1 MESMKLYFASG
12 NSHKKMEMERL
23 LGDFSLTLPKE
34 EGIEF
39 DPDENGS
46 SFIENAIIKA
56 SDLWEKVHAPVISDD
71 SGLCVKALGW
81 QLGIHTARFGDTEDR
96 KLSSKEKYMLLLDRM
111 EGVEDREAYFAC
123 ALCLYISPSRIFVI
137 QEEARGSIALSPS
150 TGTEGF
156 GYDPVFF
163 SNEAG
168 RIIADLGKGEKDKFS
183 HRGKA
188 AEKMKLLLKK
198 EYGND

>member
-56 SDLWEKVHAPVISDD
+56 SDLW
-71 SGLCVKALGW
+71 
-81 QLGIHTARFGDTEDR
+81 
-96 KLSSKEKYMLLLDRM
+96 
-111 EGVEDREAYFAC
+111 
-123 ALCLYISPSRIFVI
+123 
-137 QEEARGSIALSPS
+137 
-150 TGTEGF
+150 
-156 GYDPVFF
+156 
-163 SNEAG
+163 
-168 RIIADLGKGEKDKFS
+168 
-183 HRGKA
+183 
-188 AEKMKLLLKK
+188 
-198 EYGND
+198 